1 MSQSW
6 QELKISQADV
16 EQVFEPTLICS
27 WAIALAT
34 GLMLRQS
41 QSWQSILKIESLCLF
56 ISLIFN
62 FPLVLIASRNLEL
75 ISNNI
80 QGFMISL
87 AIAFSL
93 SSLYL
98 VTLNYYLW
106 QKAKQLKLLSSLLIK
121 VKKYNRLIASFQLLT
136 DINYLS
142 NRSKNNSVAN
152 TQSLTELKTALN
164 LTRAN
169 LLRSIELESYL
180 YFHQDTHAAS
190 TTPYNPAQ
198 LLADLENNLAAT
210 VSPETESDLE
220 YQQLYDEA
228 IDLGVSL
235 HQEIHKFWIQ
245 RQGN

>member
-6 QELKISQADV
+6 QELKISKADI

-41 QSWQSILKIESLCLF
+41 QSWQSILKIEGLCLF
-56 ISLIFN
+56 ISLVFN
-62 FPLVLIASRNLEL
+62 FPLVLIASRNLEF

-80 QGFMISL
+80 QGFIVSL
-87 AIAFSL
+87 AVAFSL

-98 VTLNYYLW
+98 VILNYYLW
-106 QKAKQLKLLSSLLIK
+106 HKAKQLKLLSSLLIK
-121 VKKYNRLIASFQLLT
+121 VNKYNRLIASFQLLT

-142 NRSKNNSVAN
+142 DHSKNNSVAN
-152 TQSLTELKTALN
+152 RQSLTEFRTALN
-164 LTRAN
+164 STRTS
-169 LLRSIELESYL
+169 LLGSIELESYL
-180 YFHQDTHAAS
+180 YFHQETYANS

-210 VSPETESDLE
+210 VAPETERDLE

-245 RQGN
+245 RQGD

>member
-6 QELKISQADV
+6 QELKISKADV
-16 EQVFEPTLICS
+16 EQVFEPTLIGS

-34 GLMLRQS
+34 GLILRQS
-41 QSWQSILKIESLCLF
+41 QSWQSILKIEGLCLF

-80 QGFMISL
+80 QGFIVSL

-93 SSLYL
+93 SSFYL
-98 VTLNYYLW
+98 VIFNYYLW
-106 QKAKQLKLLSSLLIK
+106 QKARQLKLLSSLLIK

-136 DINYLS
+136 DLNYL
-142 NRSKNNSVAN
+142 RDHSKNDSVTN
-152 TQSLTELKTALN
+152 MQLLTEFRTALN
-164 LTRAN
+164 LTRTS

-180 YFHQDTHAAS
+180 YHQNTYADS

-198 LLADLENNLAAT
+198 LLADLENNLAAI
-210 VSPETESDLE
+210 VSPETEHDLE

-235 HQEIHKFWIQ
+235 HQEIHKFWTQ
-245 RQGN
+245 RPEN